1 MEFKLNYNQGKVN
14 FNPDDLKKLQEEHIL
29 FSQKMH
35 LMIDHL
41 LASENSDKEKLE
53 ICHVGKFLILLNE
66 DISIKSKS
74 ESPDFIIQVKDKTIG
89 LEHETIRNTKTV
101 GNIGSI
107 KSLIQRVE
115 QYYINTFTDSI
126 TPFKE
131 KYPNCPN
138 MIVDIRFIDDL
149 FSFKKQ
155 ESSKLSIEIANYVHS
170 LINGEETDKP
180 HYINRVSIKPHTQV
194 SFIVRTDINK
204 TEKLEFETLK
214 TFIEK
219 KESKVA
225 RYKKISKLKE
235 QWLLLVAGSLNR
247 DSFEIENDFNLD
259 KSGFERVYLLDDF
272 NAKYYRIK

>member
-1 MEFKLNYNQGKVN
+1 MN
-14 FNPDDLKKLQEEHIL
+14 FNPDDLKKIRDEHKL
-29 FSQKMH
+29 VSQKIH

-41 LASENSDKEKLE
+41 LSNKNSDKEKLE
-53 ICHVGKFLILLNE
+53 ISHVGKFLILLNE
-66 DISIKSKS
+66 EISIKSKS
-74 ESPDFIIQVKDKTIG
+74 ESPDFIIQVKDKIIG

-101 GNIGSI
+101 GNVGSI
-107 KSLIQRVE
+107 KNLIQRVE
-115 QYYINTFTDSI
+115 KYYINTFTDSL

-155 ESSKLSIEIANYVHS
+155 ESSKLSMEIANYVHS

-194 SFIVRTDINK
+194 KYILRTNINK

-214 TFIEK
+214 FFIDK

-225 RYKKISKLKE
+225 RYKRLSKLNE

-259 KSGFERVYLLDDF
+259 TSGFERIYLLDDF